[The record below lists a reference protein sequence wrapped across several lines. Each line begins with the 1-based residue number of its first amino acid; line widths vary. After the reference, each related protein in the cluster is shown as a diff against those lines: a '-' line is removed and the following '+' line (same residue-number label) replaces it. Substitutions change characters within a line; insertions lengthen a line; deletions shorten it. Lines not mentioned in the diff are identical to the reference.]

1 MTDRSGPVPADVED
15 RQAIEHI
22 LWRPLRQTWPT
33 GALAPGSR
41 VTVVRAQDWDG
52 PWQVEFAGTIDAM
65 GAPEPNEHAQAL
77 DGELLYWV
85 TFDTSQYDSGGDG
98 PYRKAQ
104 IWGRYLR
111 AEPEPEA

>member
-1 MTDRSGPVPADVED
+1 MTDSSGPVPADVDD
-15 RQAIEHI
+15 RQAVERI
-22 LWRPLRQTWPT
+22 LGRRLSHAWPT

-41 VTVVRAQDWDG
+41 VRVVRAQDWDG

-77 DGELLYWV
+77 HGELLYWV
-85 TFDTSQYDSGGDG
+85 TFDAPQYDSGGDG